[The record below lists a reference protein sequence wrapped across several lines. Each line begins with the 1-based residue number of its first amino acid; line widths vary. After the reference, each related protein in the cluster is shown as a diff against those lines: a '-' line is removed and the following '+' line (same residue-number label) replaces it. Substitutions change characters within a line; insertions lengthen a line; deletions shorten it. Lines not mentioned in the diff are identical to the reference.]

1 MFLTLCLERCVVRR
15 EMERI
20 RMKDL
25 PRRDRPYEKCLS
37 LGAERLTDTELLA
50 VILRTGSRD
59 ENSLA
64 LAGRLLNL
72 DASGDGLLGLLHHSL
87 DEFMKIKGVGKVKG
101 VQLLCIGELS
111 KRIWK
116 RKASEHPIT
125 FGHPQEISDYYME
138 DMRHL
143 EQEEIRVMYLNTKQA
158 LIRDQILSR
167 GTVNASVMTPR
178 EVLIEALRCRAV
190 SMVMVHNHPS
200 GDPSPSRADILLTRR
215 VREAGDLV
223 GIGLIDHII
232 IGDRRY
238 LSFREQNLM

>member
-1 MFLTLCLERCVVRR
+1 
-15 EMERI
+15 MERI
-20 RMKDL
+20 RIKDL
-25 PRRDRPYEKCLS
+25 PHSDRPYERCLR
-37 LGAERLTDTELLA
+37 LGSGSLTDAELLA
-50 VILRTGSRD
+50 VILRTGSQEGSSLDLADRL
-59 ENSLA
+59 LA
-64 LAGRLLNL
+64 LG
-72 DASGDGLLGLLHHSL
+72 SPGDGLLGLLHHSL
-87 DEFMKIKGVGKVKG
+87 DDFMKIKGVGKVKG

-116 RKASEHPIT
+116 RKASEHPIF
-125 FGHPQEISDYYME
+125 FGHPREISDYYME

-143 EQEEIRVMYLNTKQA
+143 EQEEIRVMFLNTKQA
-158 LIRDQILSR
+158 LIRDQIMAR

-190 SMVMVHNHPS
+190 SMVLVHNHPS

-215 VREAGDLV
+215 VKEAGELV
-223 GIGLIDHII
+223 GIALIDHII